1 MPEKILVG
9 GNVVAITIICVL
21 LINLS
26 TEGGLHYFD
35 SQPIE
40 VSEAAKKSET
50 AIRLWMVSEK
60 LTGLAH

>member
-1 MPEKILVG
+1 M
-9 GNVVAITIICVL
+9 L

-26 TEGGLHYFD
+26 FKGGLHYFN

-40 VSEAAKKSET
+40 VSEAAKKNET